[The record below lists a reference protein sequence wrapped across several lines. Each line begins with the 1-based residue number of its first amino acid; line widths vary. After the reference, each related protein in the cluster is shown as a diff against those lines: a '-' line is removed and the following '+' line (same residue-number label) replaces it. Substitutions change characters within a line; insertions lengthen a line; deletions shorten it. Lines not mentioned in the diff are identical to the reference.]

1 MASGIFLSNGNSQ
14 ELSATDRAV
23 KMRRAILFELSRR
36 TVIDRAVDTAIE
48 STTVMLLMY
57 RCSVVLM
64 LRACLNWHLVTLR
77 AQTLPRI
84 ESITTVRDT
93 NTSTSMSD

>member
-1 MASGIFLSNGNSQ
+1 MASGIFLSKGNSQ

-48 STTVMLLMY
+48 STTVMMLMY

-64 LRACLNWHLVTLR
+64 LRACLNWHLVALR
-77 AQTLPRI
+77 AQSLPRM
-84 ESITTVRDT
+84 ELITTVRGT
-93 NTSTSMSD
+93 SLNKSTSD